1 MLLRCRAKARPGDL
15 AAVKRFVVVREF
27 VVRVGCEK
35 DFALIYG
42 QDGIWC
48 DLVRSCSGGYRGC
61 ELIAADLQM
70 FEVRDYWTSHLEF
83 EAFRG
88 RHQLEI
94 ERFKNWVAS
103 KELIER
109 EEVLGLFYLD
119 DRDEEA
125 GAVPA

>member
-1 MLLRCRAKARPGDL
+1 MDERR
-15 AAVKRFVVVREF
+15 
-27 VVRVGCEK
+27 
-35 DFALIYG
+35 Y
-42 QDGIWC
+42 
-48 DLVRSCSGGYRGC
+48 
-61 ELIAADLQM
+61 EL
-70 FEVRDYWTSHLEF
+70 RDYWISHREF

-88 RHQLEI
+88 RQQLEI
-94 ERFKNWVAS
+94 EQFKSWVAG